1 MHRDPGCLTGIAI
14 AVALLAAVALPTAAW
29 AQAGNVAPELF
40 GYDRIV
46 VNISDTARACDL
58 PYAATF
64 ERYLAG
70 QMAREGVVETRE
82 ADAELVLNVDA
93 MIWGEGGAYC
103 TYRIEMNFVTTITS
117 ADIAEDRPD
126 LRAALDQLGSLRTSL
141 YARSAF
147 STNMRAKVWP
157 PGIGRNTS
165 EDDHVK
171 AAVDTLVD
179 RFRADRQANPAT
191 GAAAARQ

>member
-1 MHRDPGCLTGIAI
+1 M
-14 AVALLAAVALPTAAW
+14 
-29 AQAGNVAPELF
+29 APELF